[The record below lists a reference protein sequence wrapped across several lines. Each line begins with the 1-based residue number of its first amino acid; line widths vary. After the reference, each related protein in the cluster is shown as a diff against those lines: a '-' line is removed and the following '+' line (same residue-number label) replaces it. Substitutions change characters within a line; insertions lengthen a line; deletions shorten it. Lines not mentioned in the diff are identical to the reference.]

1 MYNLLKYTLIFGII
15 KLVKQTL
22 FEQRINDQKVDKKRK
37 IFTVHC
43 SLNMKYL
50 VRWQRVTFF
59 AIHIEIKDMTNKRK

>member
-43 SLNMKYL
+43 SLNMKISCKM
-50 VRWQRVTFF
+50 TTCHIF
-59 AIHIEIKDMTNKRK
+59 IIPIEIKDMTMKA